1 MSKSFDAI
9 KEMLQSAEDRH
20 SETRDEYH
28 KRIIYAI
35 TGVGKSSGIL
45 VRAMARVMVYHN
57 EDLEL
62 ITIMRELELHQEKLL
77 KEI

>member
-20 SETRDEYH
+20 SKTRDEYH

-45 VRAMARVMVYHN
+45 GRAMARVMVYHK

-62 ITIMRELELHQEKLL
+62 ITIMRELEMNQEKLL